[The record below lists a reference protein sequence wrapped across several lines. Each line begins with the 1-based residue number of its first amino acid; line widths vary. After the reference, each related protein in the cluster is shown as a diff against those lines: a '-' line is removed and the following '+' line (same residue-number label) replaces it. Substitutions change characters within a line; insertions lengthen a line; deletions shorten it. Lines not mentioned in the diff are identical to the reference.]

1 MSLEATEPIG
11 TFEAAFS
18 DEAGF
23 RTWYDVMLPRVY
35 GYLLTR
41 CGRNMHLAEELTQET
56 FVEAVRSRRSF
67 RGGDS
72 AAWLIGIARHRLVD
86 HFRREE
92 RRGRGLLRLF
102 THHEPQVV
110 SLVPDATDDIAE
122 ALGALPATQRAA
134 IVLRY
139 VDDLPV
145 REVAR
150 LLGRSEGAIESLLS
164 RGKETLRRESRSIE
178 R

>member
-1 MSLEATEPIG
+1 MSLEVTEPVRAL
-11 TFEAAFS
+11 EAAFS

-23 RTWYDVMLPRVY
+23 RTWYDTMLPRVY

-41 CGRNMHLAEELTQET
+41 CGRNLHVAEELTQDT
-56 FVEAVRSRRSF
+56 FVEAVRSRGSF
-67 RGGDS
+67 HGGDS
-72 AAWLIGIARHRLVD
+72 TAWLIGIARHRLVD
-86 HFRREE
+86 HLRREE

-102 THHEPQVV
+102 ARHEPQVG
-110 SLVPDATDDIAE
+110 SLVPDETDDVVK
-122 ALGALPATQRAA
+122 ALRALPATQRAA

-139 VDDLPV
+139 VDDLSV

-150 LLGRSEGAIESLLS
+150 LLNRSESAIESLLS
-164 RGKETLRRESRSIE
+164 RGRETFRREYRSTE